1 MEVVCHRCGGSLV
14 DSGIF
19 CPHCGAPQLR
29 VETPEE
35 ADSFQSPA
43 PQRQGAGDASGV
55 RWKPA
60 ILSALVLA
68 VPLGVLCGLL
78 GFNIFLL
85 LVGGFAAVALYR
97 RRSQPGFTDGRV
109 GWRIG
114 AIAGLLTAFVAAAM
128 EAVDLVVHRY
138 ILHDAGKID
147 QQFQTMAQQV
157 AESALKSSSESA
169 PQAAEL
175 LHHWVAFWLSPD
187 GHAAIQLLTVAI
199 VSLGTVLFAAA
210 GGALGGRFLSA
221 RERTRRA
228 V

>member
-1 MEVVCHRCGGSLV
+1 MEAVCHRCGGSLV

-29 VETPEE
+29 VQEGDE
-35 ADSFQSPA
+35 ADLQQPA
-43 PQRQGAGDASGV
+43 AVQRSGTRDRHKV
-55 RWKPA
+55 SWKPA
-60 ILSALVLA
+60 ITSALLLA
-68 VPLGVLCGLL
+68 VPLGLISGLV
-78 GFNIFLL
+78 GFSIFLL
-85 LVGGFAAVALYR
+85 LAGGFAAVALYR
-97 RRSQPGFTDGRV
+97 RNCPSALADGQV

-114 AIAGLLTAFVAAAM
+114 AVAGLLTSFIAALM
-128 EAVDLVVHRY
+128 EAGDLVIHRY
-138 ILHDAGKID
+138 FLHNAGKID

-157 AESALKSSSESA
+157 ADSALKSGSEGA

-199 VSLGTVLFAAA
+199 VSFGTVLFAAA
-210 GGALGGRFLSA
+210 GGALGARILAA

>member
-1 MEVVCHRCGGSLV
+1 MEAVCHRCGGSLV

-29 VETPEE
+29 VETTEE

-43 PQRQGAGDASGV
+43 PQRQGAGSASVV

-60 ILSALVLA
+60 ILSALIMA
-68 VPLGVLCGLL
+68 VPLGLLSGLL
-78 GFNIFLL
+78 GFSVFLL
-85 LVGGFAAVALYR
+85 LAGGFAAVALYR
-97 RRSQPGFTDGRV
+97 RRSQAGLTDGRV

-114 AIAGLLTAFVAAAM
+114 AVVGLLTAFVASAM
-128 EAVDLVVHRY
+128 EAVDLVIHRY
-138 ILHDAGKID
+138 LLHDAGKID

-157 AESALKSSSESA
+157 ADSALKSSPENA

-228 V
+228 F